1 MNGDPVAS
9 SPTPRC
15 AGRKTSTS
23 SLWSTTFAS
32 SKKSPPTASP
42 EKPPPPPPPC
52 AERITN
58 LLPPPPSSIS
68 RSESLVIMW
77 VRSRS
82 RFGSVVWRYLTA
94 TFL

>member
-1 MNGDPVAS
+1 MRWPKNLNLL
-9 SPTPRC
+9 
-15 AGRKTSTS
+15 
-23 SLWSTTFAS
+23 SLVDDVRLIEEVTANRL
-32 SKKSPPTASP
+32 SK
-42 EKPPPPPPPC
+42 